1 MRYQQLITHVI
12 ELIKSY
18 NPIILTPD
26 SHCEQYIQENCKKLF
41 DTEIMFLKQVF
52 SGVQRYEEFL
62 KILTKTMFT
71 LLSST
76 TNRNDATLYHIFSY
90 LILFRLDELPYNE
103 FKKMVNEQDPV
114 KMNVLLQFLFDIDK
128 IITHIKP
135 LWNEIYDPQ
144 YIQETV
150 IGGLEQHFP
159 MMKDL
164 LSSLSSR
171 ATGKQSELVQED
183 ERPESATKKQP
194 TKTMPFKLSETKK
207 KPEPPPPPKP
217 EQYKSKPIPS
227 NLNKK
232 TLQQIEEDNKIRF
245 EQSKKK
251 VQETYKDT
259 KQFEFKTDLRPTNYE
274 TIKKEVEDTLNQQLQ
289 FNMKIAKP
297 APVDL
302 ETAEIKLNAAAI
314 LREEM
319 LLKKKQEIERERVK
333 NLEVN
338 LRDSGE
344 FEEWKRQQEEQ
355 EQIARMEHQQQKKI
369 EMELAREAAMRA
381 QEEKYKENRIL
392 AEKMKIEA
400 IERLKERQELQQE
413 QVEHKKQLI
422 EQIIEAEKKV
432 YLQVEKVQEKNKQ
445 MAEDQKLEM
454 ARMLELKRQEDEQIR
469 IKREELIK
477 QIRELERQPI
487 KRTKGYDPTETM
499 GYGLLEEMSL
509 AELRDRL
516 EVVKA
521 ERKAEEEE
529 KRKEIVNQK
538 DEYLSSMQRKVQEIK
553 AHRQAESQQKDMERE
568 AKRMKKQK
576 EEELRKK
583 IREEQLIQVQNKISN
598 KKQVKSAE
606 EQRIAAEVRETKLRQ
621 QYMNAN
627 KAMVEMKAWKS
638 QQDGLEREIKN
649 RQNEKLI
656 VQEGVESVNLR
667 ERKILA
673 EQAKRLVK
681 AKVDFNQA
689 YDHELKTAYQ
699 MNDQLY
705 REETDNRTQMHNI
718 QKEWKLE
725 HTKNMITRDEYKQK
739 ISEISLQNSKKKQ
752 QQTIKQE
759 QSRQLQQL
767 PSAQYS

>member
-1 MRYQQLITHVI
+1 MRYQQLITHVT

-62 KILTKTMFT
+62 KILTKIMFT

-76 TNRNDATLYHIFSY
+76 TNRNDATLYQIFSY

-128 IITHIKP
+128 IITHVKP
-135 LWNEIYDPQ
+135 QWIEIYDPQ

-207 KPEPPPPPKP
+207 KADPPPPPKP
-217 EQYKSKPIPS
+217 EQYKSKPVPS

-232 TLQQIEEDNKIRF
+232 TLQQIEEDNKLRF

-251 VQETYKDT
+251 VQETYKDA
-259 KQFEFKTDLRPTNYE
+259 KQFEFKTDLRPNNYE
-274 TIKKEVEDTLNQQLQ
+274 TVKKEVEDTLNQQLQ

-381 QEEKYKENRIL
+381 QEEKFKENRIL
-392 AEKMKIEA
+392 AEKMKVEA
-400 IERLKERQELQQE
+400 EERLKERQELQQE
-413 QVEHKKQLI
+413 QVAYKKQLI
-422 EQIIEAEKKV
+422 EQIMEADKKV

-445 MAEDQKLEM
+445 IAEDQKLEM

-516 EVVKA
+516 EIVKA
-521 ERKAEEEE
+521 ERKAEEED
-529 KRKEIVNQK
+529 KRKEIVTQK

-576 EEELRKK
+576 EEDLRKK
-583 IREEQLIQVQNKISN
+583 IREEQLLQVQNKISN

-689 YDHELKTAYQ
+689 YDHDLKTAYQ
-699 MNDQLY
+699 MNDQLHL
-705 REETDNRTQMHNI
+705 EEAENRTQMHNI
-718 QKEWKLE
+718 QREWKEE

-739 ISEISLQNSKKKQ
+739 ISEVSLKNSKKKQ
-752 QQTIKQE
+752 QIIKQDF
-759 QSRQLQQL
+759 SRQLEQL

>member
-1 MRYQQLITHVI
+1 MRYQQLITQAI
-12 ELIKSY
+12 DLIKSY
-18 NPIILTPD
+18 NPVILTPD
-26 SHCEQYIQENCKKLF
+26 SYCEQYIQENCKKLF

-62 KILTKTMFT
+62 KILTKTMFKI
-71 LLSST
+71 LSST
-76 TNRNDATLYHIFSY
+76 TNRNDGTLYHIFSY
-90 LILFRLDELPYNE
+90 LIIFRLDELPYNE

-128 IITHIKP
+128 IQTHLKP
-135 LWNEIYDPQ
+135 LWIEIYDPQ

-171 ATGKQSELVQED
+171 ATGKQSELVEEE
-183 ERPESATKKQP
+183 ERPQSATKKQP
-194 TKTMPFKLSETKK
+194 TKTIPFKLSETKK

-217 EQYKSKPIPS
+217 EQYKSKPVP
-227 NLNKK
+227 NYLNKR
-232 TLQQIEEDNKIRF
+232 TLSQVEEENKQRL

-251 VQETYKDT
+251 VQDTYKEA
-259 KQFEFKTDLRPTNYE
+259 KQFEFKTEQRPTNYE
-274 TIKKEVEDTLNQQLQ
+274 IVKKEVEDTLNKQLQ
-289 FNMKIAKP
+289 FNMKYAKP
-297 APVDL
+297 VPTEL
-302 ETAEIKLNAAAI
+302 EAAEIKLNAAAI

-319 LLKKKQEIERERVK
+319 LLKKKQDIEKERVK

-344 FEEWKRQQEEQ
+344 FEEWKKQQDEI
-355 EQIARMEHQQQKKI
+355 EQIAKMEHQQQKKI

-381 QEEKYKENRIL
+381 QEEKFKENRIL
-392 AEKMKIEA
+392 AEKMKEEA

-413 QVEHKKQLI
+413 QVEYKKQLI

-432 YLQVEKVQEKNKQ
+432 HIQVEKVQERNKQ

-454 ARMLELKRQEDEQIR
+454 ARKLELKRQEDEQIR

-529 KRKEIVNQK
+529 KRKEIVQSK
-538 DEYLSSMQRKVQEIK
+538 DEYLSSMQKKVLEIK
-553 AHRQAESQQKDMERE
+553 AHRRAETQQKNMERE
-568 AKRMKKQK
+568 AKKLKKQK

-583 IREEQLIQVQNKISN
+583 IREEQLIEVQNKISQ
-598 KKQVKSAE
+598 KKQIKSAE

-656 VQEGVESVNLR
+656 VQEGIESVNLK

-681 AKVDFNQA
+681 TKVDFNQA
-689 YDHELKTAYQ
+689 YDKELKTAYQ
-699 MNDQLY
+699 MNEELY
-705 REETDNRTQMHNI
+705 QQEAQNRTQMHNI
-718 QKEWKLE
+718 QREWKEE
-725 HTKNMITRDEYKQK
+725 HTKNMISRDEYKQK
-739 ISEISLQNSKKKQ
+739 ISETSLKNSKKKSQ
-752 QQTIKQE
+752 QQKIKFQ
-759 QSRQLQQL
+759 QSRQLEQL
-767 PSAQYS
+767 PSAQY